1 MRKMHFAT
9 LKSVWRYS
17 AIGGGQRWSRQ
28 RLEMRTSIIRSDIKE
43 GSQRVVD
50 YLVLVTARRDDIVEF
65 CVAC

>member
-1 MRKMHFAT
+1 MHFAT

-17 AIGGGQRWSRQ
+17 AIGGGQRWSWQ
-28 RLEMRTSIIRSDIKE
+28 RLETRTSIIRSDIKE